1 MLLVKYGIRIVRGER
16 KAQIPLL
23 IKYSKK
29 KKCLQHPRRPVR
41 EDTPGWSSVSM
52 NTRYAVTWK
61 GWELDPSI
69 QRVGIQKHQAV
80 KARQTPFCARM

>member
-29 KKCLQHPRRPVR
+29 KKV
-41 EDTPGWSSVSM
+41 SSAPQEASK
-52 NTRYAVTWK
+52 R
-61 GWELDPSI
+61 G
-69 QRVGIQKHQAV
+69 H
-80 KARQTPFCARM
+80 ARMEFC